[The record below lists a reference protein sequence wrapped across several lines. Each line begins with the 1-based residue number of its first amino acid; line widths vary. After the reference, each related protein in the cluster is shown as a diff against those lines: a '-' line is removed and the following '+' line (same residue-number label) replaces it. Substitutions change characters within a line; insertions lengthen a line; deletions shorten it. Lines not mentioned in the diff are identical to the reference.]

1 MKSKF
6 LHQNESKVFFSYAEP
21 SFSEA
26 WIGFN
31 DLDTEG
37 TFDWPNG
44 TRVTFTKWA
53 PEQPDTRNILMNEDH
68 DCVGMK
74 FGEGTW
80 DDISCARHLP
90 FVCEKKAYG

>member
-1 MKSKF
+1 MQS
-6 LHQNESKVFFSYAEP
+6 HRSNG
-21 SFSEA
+21 A

-44 TRVTFTKWA
+44 THVTFTKWV

-68 DCVGMK
+68 ACVGMK
-74 FGEGTW
+74 FEEG
-80 DDISCARHLP
+80 HQL
-90 FVCEKKAYG
+90 CEASTFCL